1 MACCDEVRAMVRLS
15 GAELQCWRRQQLA
28 CGTAGASALDWL
40 LELEGGLA
48 WRQLQRS
55 HLDPEQLLEL
65 RCSLQHLEQ
74 LWQRHHQQQVPL
86 QHLVGRAPWRDLN
99 LQVSPAVLI
108 PRQETELLVDL
119 AVDTGCTP
127 QRWADLGTGSGC
139 LALALARQWPG
150 SEGWAV
156 DCSAD
161 ALLVAQANAAEL
173 PQPHGRLHWRRGRW
187 WEPLLP
193 LAGRLQLVVSNP
205 PYIPSG
211 VVDGLEP
218 LVREHEP
225 RLALDGGAD
234 GLDDLRCIIGAAPA
248 MLSPGGWLL
257 LEHHHDQSAQVLEL
271 LHLAGLQQC
280 RPAHDL
286 EGKLRFALARAP
298 QP

>member
-1 MACCDEVRAMVRLS
+1 MGRLS
-15 GAELQCWRRQQLA
+15 GAELQRWRRQQLA
-28 CGTAGASALDWL
+28 WGSAGASALDWL

-48 WRQLQRS
+48 WRQLQAS
-55 HLDPEQLLEL
+55 LLHPEQALEL

-74 LWQRHHQQQVPL
+74 LWQRHHQEQVPL
-86 QHLVGRAPWRDLN
+86 QHLVGRAPWRDLE
-99 LQVSPAVLI
+99 LRVSPAVLI
-108 PRQETELLVDL
+108 PRQETELLVEL
-119 AVDTGCTP
+119 AVATGCSP

-139 LALALARQWPG
+139 LALALARQWPA

-161 ALLVAQANAAEL
+161 ALMLAQANGADLA
-173 PQPHGRLHWRRGRW
+173 QPHGRLHWCQGDW
-187 WEPLLP
+187 WEPLAP

-205 PYIPSG
+205 PYIPSA

-234 GLDDLRCIIGAAPA
+234 GLDALRLIIAGAPA

-257 LEHHHDQSAQVLEL
+257 LEHHHDQSAAVLVL
-271 LHLAGLQQC
+271 LQQAGLQQC